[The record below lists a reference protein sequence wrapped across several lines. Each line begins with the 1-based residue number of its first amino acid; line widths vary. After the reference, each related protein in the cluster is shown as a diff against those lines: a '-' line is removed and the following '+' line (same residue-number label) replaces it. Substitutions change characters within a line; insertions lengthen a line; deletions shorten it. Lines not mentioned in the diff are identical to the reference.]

1 MDTTDKVHP
10 ADAYGKRKPPY
21 PTNPLSNVLK
31 AVDAELSKQ
40 PEPAA
45 RLVRE
50 HDVYGTLL
58 RADNRIE
65 EIARLIVTLPFGQ
78 MLEMTKEI
86 STTPTPDHS
95 EAESLPP
102 DIQLAMRI
110 NTWAQ
115 KKMEERNA
123 FVRETP
129 KTE

>member
-31 AVDAELSKQ
+31 AVDDELSRTAVSKKEGFIISDT
-40 PEPAA
+40 PLWP
-45 RLVRE
+45 
-50 HDVYGTLL
+50 